1 VNVLYRTPVKI
12 DAIGEGERLAY
23 VQFRECTLRNRET
36 KAGKDLESI
45 VVVSRLTGCD
55 SHNPHDQSRVK
66 VHNGYPGSLLLSPDR
81 PRCRTG
87 VYVPCKTRALP
98 RGVSNVGVYVP
109 WVRRPLAVL
118 NDRLWTRLG
127 PLATN
132 DRPRT
137 MINDRRPKSSK
148 RIAKART
155 VKAYT
160 YLASPWTCRALA
172 LTRASDWPQ
181 DPD

>member
-1 VNVLYRTPVKI
+1 MVTQAP
-12 DAIGEGERLAY
+12 
-23 VQFRECTLRNRET
+23 F
-36 KAGKDLESI
+36 S
-45 VVVSRLTGCD
+45 
-55 SHNPHDQSRVK
+55 
-66 VHNGYPGSLLLSPDR
+66 LSPDG

-98 RGVSNVGVYVP
+98 RGMSNVGVYVP
-109 WVRRPLAVL
+109 WVRHPLAVL

-160 YLASPWTCRALA
+160 YLASPWTVVDLQSTRIDKGFQLAPRSGLTFAKGLLEALVKIRMSLSQFGVGATTKCR
-172 LTRASDWPQ
+172 LTKAKGSPFGWQKSFPITFF
-181 DPD
+181 

>member
-1 VNVLYRTPVKI
+1 MKVLTY
-12 DAIGEGERLAY
+12 
-23 VQFRECTLRNRET
+23 
-36 KAGKDLESI
+36 
-45 VVVSRLTGCD
+45 
-55 SHNPHDQSRVK
+55 
-66 VHNGYPGSLLLSPDR
+66 YPGSLLPSPDR

-148 RIAKART
+148 RIAKTRT

-160 YLASPWTCRALA
+160 YLASPWTVADLQSARIDKGFRLA
-172 LTRASDWPQ
+172 PRSGLTFANGQLEAFGED
-181 DPD
+181 